1 MQVFGQDSREAGNGA
16 KRAAGSGSVHPKK
29 STTIAFMRSYKFW
42 NNLVGWLVWAVA
54 TFVFVG
60 TAEKAGS
67 WWDCGEYI
75 STASKLMVGH
85 PPGAPT
91 FQLIGC
97 LFGALAFG
105 DPAKVGFMVNVM
117 SALCSSFTILFL
129 FWSISM
135 LGKKLVYAFTYTVAK
150 AKSSRGGRELAADAP
165 DYAAWQPSWPQTLL
179 VLGSAAVGALAYT
192 FSDSFWFSAVEGE
205 VYAMSSFFTAV
216 TFWAILKW
224 EAVADQPHNLRWII
238 FISFL
243 IGLAIGV
250 HLLNLL
256 VIPAIVFVMYYKKFK
271 PSRKGFWI
279 SLLLSFFLLGFILWG
294 LIPWTVKLAG
304 YFELFFVN
312 TLGAGFNVGTS
323 IFFIL
328 LVGGLV
334 AGLVYAYR
342 KQHVVLH
349 TALLCFCF
357 LLIGYSTF
365 LTLVIRANANV
376 PLNQGEVKNAISLLS
391 YLNRDQYGSTP
402 LLYGKY
408 YNARLIDV
416 ESASPQYERNDS
428 TGRYEFAGYS
438 SQKLT
443 YDPEHCGLF
452 PRIHSDMQSGG
463 RPCVTY
469 NKIWS
474 GHDGNERPT
483 LGQNLRY
490 LWKYQIGWMYG
501 RYFMWNFVGRQNDIM
516 GRGYNPDGT
525 VDVLNGNWLSGIKF
539 IDEARL
545 GPQDSLPRF
554 LEENPARN
562 TFYFLPLILGL
573 IGLFFHYRYAP
584 RDCFVVFLLFFMTGI
599 AIILYLNQPSTEP
612 RERDYAVVGS
622 FYAFAVWIGLG
633 VAGIAQALR
642 KYLEKRSLA
651 VKGGAYA
658 AVVLLCLLAVPV
670 LMAKEGWDD
679 HDRSRRTS
687 ARDFGRNMLLSCEPN
702 AILISDGDNDT
713 YPMWYCQHVEKIR
726 PDVRLVNSI
735 LANSAWL
742 IQPLYDRV
750 YESAPFRMSLDKE
763 NYGGGKNEA
772 VLVQDQLASQVEL
785 SQLLDF
791 VNSSNPAARLR
802 AQNGE
807 VYSYFPTRNV
817 KLTLDKERM
826 SASGAY
832 TPEEVA
838 SAPASLAWKLNGNTL
853 TKSNLVLLDVVANNL
868 ADRPVY
874 MVSPY
879 GHNDYLPA
887 LAQAQVE
894 GMVFRFVPFKNEN
907 RLGLD
912 PRSNGV
918 NTDKTYDLLVNQ
930 FEWGQINSGK
940 MALDPETRSWAEQAR
955 HQYATLAMALV
966 LEGKNDSAVQALDKG
981 LFFFPDGVLE
991 YNDNTLLY
999 VQAYLE
1005 AGAREKGVAVLE
1017 SILDNYRSRMDY
1029 FMGFPAKW
1037 RRGLNTPIQESIN
1050 ALAYIRHIALQYGLE
1065 EIGAQVG
1072 AIFTRYNVQA

>member
-1 MQVFGQDSREAGNGA
+1 
-16 KRAAGSGSVHPKK
+16 
-29 STTIAFMRSYKFW
+29 MRSYRFW

-54 TFVFVG
+54 TFVYVS

-75 STASKLMVGH
+75 STATKLMVGH

-91 FQLIGC
+91 FQLLGC
-97 LFGALAFG
+97 LFGDLAFG
-105 DPAKVGFMVNVM
+105 DPAKVGHMVNIM
-117 SALCSSFTILFL
+117 SALCSSFSILFL
-129 FWSISM
+129 FWSITM
-135 LGKKLVYAFTYTVAK
+135 LGRKLVYSFAYSGK
-150 AKSSRGGRELAADAP
+150 KGSRGRLELNPGAP
-165 DYAAWQPSWPQTLL
+165 DHASWNPSWPQMIL
-179 VLGSAAVGALAYT
+179 VLASGAVGALAYT

-271 PSRKGFWI
+271 PGRKGFWFSLII
-279 SLLLSFFLLGFILWG
+279 SFVLLGFILWG

-312 TLGAGFNVGTS
+312 SLHAPFNVGTLV
-323 IFFIL
+323 FFVL
-328 LVGGLV
+328 LVGALV
-334 AGLVYAYR
+334 FGLVYAYR

-349 TALLCFCF
+349 TALLCICF

-391 YLNRDQYGSTP
+391 YLNRDQYGSVP
-402 LLYGKY
+402 LFYGKY
-408 YNARLIDV
+408 YNAHLIEV
-416 ESASPQYERNDS
+416 ESSSPQYERNDS

-443 YDPEHCGLF
+443 YDPDHCGLF

-516 GRGYNPDGT
+516 GRGFNPDGT
-525 VDVLNGNWLSGIKF
+525 VDVLNGNWISGIKF

-545 GPQDSLPRF
+545 GPQDDLPRF
-554 LEENPARN
+554 QKENPGRN
-562 TFYFLPLILGL
+562 TYYFLPLILGL
-573 IGLFFHYRYAP
+573 VGLFFHYRYSSK
-584 RDCFVVFLLFFMTGI
+584 DCFVVFLLFFMTGI

-622 FYAFAVWIGLG
+622 FYAFAIWIGLG
-633 VAGIAQALR
+633 VAGIAQAMR
-642 KYLEKRSLA
+642 RYLEGRSNRIRG
-651 VKGGAYA
+651 VAYA
-658 AVVLLCLLAVPV
+658 LVSLVCLFAVPV
-670 LMAKEGWDD
+670 LMGAQGWND

-702 AILISDGDNDT
+702 AVLVSDGDNDT

-726 PDVRLVNSI
+726 PDVRLINSI

-742 IQPLYDRV
+742 VQPLYDKV
-750 YESAPFRMSLDKE
+750 YESEPFRFTLDKA

-772 VLVQDQLASQVEL
+772 VMVQDQLPSRVEL
-785 SQLLDF
+785 SDLLNF
-791 VNSSNPAARLR
+791 VNSPNPATKLR
-802 AQNGE
+802 AQNGDI
-807 VYSYFPTRNV
+807 YSYFPSRNV
-817 KLTLDKERM
+817 RLTLDKGRM
-826 SASGAY
+826 AASGAF
-832 TPEEVA
+832 TEEEIASMPEA
-838 SAPASLAWKLNGNTL
+838 LDWKINGNNI
-853 TKSNLVLLDVVANNL
+853 TKSNLVMLDLVANNL
-868 ADRPVY
+868 SDRPIY
-874 MVSPY
+874 LVSPY
-879 GHNDYLPA
+879 GHTEYLPS
-887 LAQAQVE
+887 LGQSQIE
-894 GMVFRFVPFKNEN
+894 GMVFRFVPFKNTN
-907 RLGLD
+907 RNALD

-918 NTDKTYDLLVNQ
+918 NTDRTYDLLVNR
-930 FEWGQINSGK
+930 FDWGEINTGK
-940 MALDPETRSWAEQAR
+940 LALDPETRSWSEQAR
-955 HQYATLAMALV
+955 HQYATLAMALIA
-966 LEGKNDSAVQALDKG
+966 EGKMDSAVKALDKG
-981 LFFFPDGVLE
+981 IYFFPDEVLE
-991 YNDNTLLY
+991 FNNNTLLY
-999 VQAYLE
+999 AQAYLY
-1005 AGAREKGVAVLE
+1005 AGAKAKSADVLNRV
-1017 SILDNYRSRMDY
+1017 LDNYTARLEY
-1029 FMGFPAKW
+1029 FMRFPTKW
-1037 RRGLNTPIQESIN
+1037 KRGLNTQIQETVN
-1050 ALAYIRHIALQYGLE
+1050 ALGFVQYIAQQGE
-1065 EIGAQVG
+1065 MKEIEDKVG
-1072 AIFTRYNVQA
+1072 ELFSRYNVQS